1 MNEFCTSFKCD
12 TEQNCAEMWMYVS
25 WVTVSQPLVAVPS
38 FAVWNDVICSGP
50 HVYYHQY
57 C

>member
-38 FAVWNDVICSGP
+38 FAV
-50 HVYYHQY
+50 
-57 C
+57 